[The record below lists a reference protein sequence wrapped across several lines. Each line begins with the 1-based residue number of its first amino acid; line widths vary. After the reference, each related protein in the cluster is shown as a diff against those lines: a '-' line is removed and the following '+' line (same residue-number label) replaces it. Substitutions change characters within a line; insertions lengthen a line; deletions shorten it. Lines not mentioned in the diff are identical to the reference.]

1 MASPKKLAHIALAT
15 SDLARMRDWYC
26 SVLEARVVFENE
38 MLCFTTYDD
47 EHHRVVFAKLPGFEA
62 KPGDTRHLHH
72 FSFTYATLDE
82 LLATYERLRDE
93 DIRPWWTIHHGPTL
107 SMYYRDPEGNNVEL
121 QIDTMTMPQALEF
134 IRGGAF
140 AKNPIGIPFDPETLI
155 ARHRAGES
163 TAELLRYGG

>member
-47 EHHRVVFAKLPGFEA
+47 EHHRVVFAKPPGYET
-62 KPGDTRHLHH
+62 KPGDAQHLHH
-72 FSFTYATLDE
+72 FSFTYTTLEE

-93 DIRPWWTIHHGPTL
+93 DIHPWWTIHHGPTL
-107 SMYYRDPEGNNVEL
+107 SMYYRDPDGNNIEL
-121 QIDTMTMPQALEF
+121 QIDTMTMEQAGEF
-134 IRGGAF
+134 IRGETF
-140 AKNPIGIPFDPETLI
+140 AKNPIGIPFDPEALI
-155 ARHRAGES
+155 SRQRAGES